1 MKMQQHAV
9 LVTGGGSGIGLALAK
24 KLIATKSR
32 VAITGRN
39 LTRLKKAQAEVPGLT
54 IIQSDVTL
62 EEDRQRLVHQVEEHL
77 GGLSLLVNAAGAI
90 EYTYF
95 DRDPQFYDRVRYEM
109 EINYFAPIRL
119 IELFAPLLSKNTA
132 AGILTISSGAAYVP
146 VGMTAG
152 YSASKSA
159 IHMFLA
165 GLRHQLQNSGRYAHI
180 KLFEACPPPVDT
192 NMASNWEATA
202 MMKKM
207 SPETF
212 AELVIR
218 GLEKDEHIMNIGI
231 SRWVYW
237 LSRIAPSFLARMFN
251 QQMESLMPTPDF
263 SKPDYRKVAQP
274 IAPDASRARKP

>member
-1 MKMQQHAV
+1 MKMQQHTV

-24 KLIATKSR
+24 KLIAAESR
-32 VAITGRN
+32 VAITGRS
-39 LTRLKKAQAEVPGLT
+39 LTKLKKAQAAVPGLA
-54 IIQSDVTL
+54 IIQSDVTI
-62 EEDRQRLVHQVEEHL
+62 EEDRLRLVHEVEERL

-95 DRDPQFYDRVRYEM
+95 SRDPEFYNRVRYEM

-119 IELFAPLLSKNTA
+119 IELLTPLLSKNIA
-132 AGILTISSGAAYVP
+132 PGILTVSSGAAYVP

-159 IHMFLA
+159 IHMFLS
-165 GLRHQLQNSGRYAHI
+165 GLRYQFQNSERYAHI

-192 NMASNWEATA
+192 NMANNWEETT

-207 SPETF
+207 SPEMF
-212 AELVIR
+212 AKHVIR
-218 GLEKDEHIMNIGI
+218 GLERDKYIMNIGI

-237 LSRIAPSFLARMFN
+237 LSRIAPSFVERTFN
-251 QQMESLMPTPDF
+251 QQMESLIPVPDF

-274 IAPDASRARKP
+274 IDSEKSQDRL

>member
-1 MKMQQHAV
+1 MQQHTV

-24 KLIATKSR
+24 KLIAAESR
-32 VAITGRN
+32 VAITGRS
-39 LTRLKKAQAEVPGLT
+39 LTKLKKAQAAVPGLA
-54 IIQSDVTL
+54 IIQSDVTI
-62 EEDRQRLVHQVEEHL
+62 EEDRLRLVHEVEERL

-95 DRDPQFYDRVRYEM
+95 SRDPEFYNRVRYEM

-119 IELFAPLLSKNTA
+119 IELLTPLLSKNIA
-132 AGILTISSGAAYVP
+132 PGILTVSSGAAYVP

-159 IHMFLA
+159 IHMFLS
-165 GLRHQLQNSGRYAHI
+165 GLRYQFQNSERYAHI

-192 NMASNWEATA
+192 NMANNWEETT

-207 SPETF
+207 SPEMF
-212 AELVIR
+212 AKHVIR
-218 GLEKDEHIMNIGI
+218 GLERDKYIMNIGI

-237 LSRIAPSFLARMFN
+237 LSRIAPSFVERTFN
-251 QQMESLMPTPDF
+251 QQMESLIPVPDF

-274 IAPDASRARKP
+274 IDSEKSQDRL

>member
-1 MKMQQHAV
+1 MKIKQHAA

-24 KLIATKSR
+24 KLIATKNR
-32 VAITGRN
+32 VAITGRS

-54 IIQSDVTL
+54 IIQSDITL
-62 EEDRQRLVHQVEEHL
+62 EEDRQRLVHEIERQL

-95 DRDPQFYDRVRYEM
+95 DHDPQFYDRIRYEM
-109 EINYFAPIRL
+109 EVNYFAPIRL
-119 IELFAPLLSKNTA
+119 IELLTPALSRNTA

-159 IHMFLA
+159 IQMFLA
-165 GLRHQLQNSGRYAHI
+165 GLRYQFKNSGRYAHI

-192 NMASNWEATA
+192 NMASNWEETA
-202 MMKKM
+202 VMKKM

-212 AELVIR
+212 AEHVVR
-218 GLEKDEHIMNIGI
+218 GLRKDKYVMNIGI

-237 LSRIAPSFLARMFN
+237 LSRIAPSFLEQMFN
-251 QQMESLMPTPDF
+251 QQMESLLPAPDF
-263 SKPDYRKVAQP
+263 SQPEYRKVAQP
-274 IAPDASRARKP
+274 INRDKS

>member
-1 MKMQQHAV
+1 M
-9 LVTGGGSGIGLALAK
+9 AK
-24 KLIATKSR
+24 KLIAAESR
-32 VAITGRN
+32 VAITGRS
-39 LTRLKKAQAEVPGLT
+39 LTKLKKAQAAVPGLA
-54 IIQSDVTL
+54 IIQSDVTI
-62 EEDRQRLVHQVEEHL
+62 EEDRLRLVHEVEERL

-95 DRDPQFYDRVRYEM
+95 SRDPEFYNRVRYEM

-119 IELFAPLLSKNTA
+119 IELLTPLLSKNIA
-132 AGILTISSGAAYVP
+132 PGILTVSSGAAYVP

-159 IHMFLA
+159 IHMFLS
-165 GLRHQLQNSGRYAHI
+165 GLRYQFQNSERYAHI

-192 NMASNWEATA
+192 NMANNWEETT

-207 SPETF
+207 SPEMF
-212 AELVIR
+212 AKHVIR
-218 GLEKDEHIMNIGI
+218 GLERDKYIMNIGI

-237 LSRIAPSFLARMFN
+237 LSRIAPSFVERTFN
-251 QQMESLMPTPDF
+251 QQMESLIPVPDF

-274 IAPDASRARKP
+274 IDSEKSQDRL

>member
-1 MKMQQHAV
+1 MKINQQIA

-24 KLIATKSR
+24 QLIAAKNK
-32 VAITGRN
+32 VAITGRS
-39 LTRLKKAQAEVPGLT
+39 LARLEKARAAVPGLS
-54 IIQSDVTL
+54 IIQADITL
-62 EEDRQRLVHQVEEHL
+62 EKDRRRLVREVEEQL

-95 DRDPQFYDRVRYEM
+95 DHDPQFYDRIRYEM

-119 IELFAPLLSKNTA
+119 IELLTPTLSKNTT

-165 GLRHQLQNSGRYAHI
+165 GLRYQFQHSERYAHI

-192 NMASNWEATA
+192 SMASNWQETA

-212 AELVIR
+212 ANHVIK
-218 GLEKDEHIMNIGI
+218 GLRNDEYVMNIGI

-237 LSRIAPSFLARMFN
+237 LSRIAPSFLENMFN
-251 QQMESLMPTPDF
+251 QQMKSLIPMPDF
-263 SKPDYRKVAQP
+263 SKSDYRKVSQP
-274 IAPDASRARKP
+274 LDVERS